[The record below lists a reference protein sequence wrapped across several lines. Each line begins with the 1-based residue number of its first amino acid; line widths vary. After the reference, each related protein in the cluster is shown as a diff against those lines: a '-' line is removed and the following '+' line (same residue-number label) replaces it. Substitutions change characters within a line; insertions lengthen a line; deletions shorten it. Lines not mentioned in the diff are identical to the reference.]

1 MTNKR
6 IIPVAALGLLAAA
19 AFAAPA
25 AQADSNK
32 PCGIRSSVQA
42 FTAWGDSAD
51 YWLMQGGD
59 FEKAAGW
66 TFAGGATIAAGNE
79 PWQVFSGPNKN
90 SLLLPST
97 YASASSTTTCV
108 QVGEDAGRL
117 FYQSPG
123 VAGAYLHA
131 QVDITTL
138 AGVPVFST
146 GGDLPGSVA
155 GWQVSPIFRIPNLFA
170 NATGVNIKV
179 TLKPVGVSAAWRV
192 DDVSVDPFRGG

>member
-25 AQADSNK
+25 AQADSSK
-32 PCGIRSSVQA
+32 PCGLRTSTQA
-42 FTAWGDSAD
+42 FAGWGDTAD
-51 YWLMQGGD
+51 YWLMKGGD
-59 FEKAAGW
+59 FESQGYWAL
-66 TFAGGATIAAGNE
+66 AGGATIAYGNE
-79 PWQVFSGPNKN
+79 PWKVFGGPNAR

-117 FYQSPG
+117 FYQAPG

-131 QVDITTL
+131 QVDVTTL
-138 AGVPVFST
+138 TGVPVFST
-146 GGDLPGSVA
+146 GGDIPGAVA
-155 GWQVSPIFRIPNLFA
+155 GWQVSPIFRVPNLFA
-170 NATGVNIKV
+170 TATGVNVKV

-192 DDVSVDPFRGG
+192 DDVAIDPFRGG